1 MGKTYQCGVGVGGAL
16 QNPLITS
23 TNRGFLMHYKRNSD
37 LILRIL
43 EDQEERSLEDE
54 EIIRL
59 LLEEKLSRNSSE
71 EHSNAQTISGRAADA
86 IARFVGSWPF
96 ILLFLTC
103 LLGWVVL
110 NRLLLTRA
118 VDPYP
123 YILLNLILSCV
134 AAIQAPVIM
143 MSQNRQEEK
152 DRLRAQNDYK
162 TNLKSEILIEELYNR
177 LDSLSKK
184 QEEII
189 NMLNKG
195 QGMRG

>member
-1 MGKTYQCGVGVGGAL
+1 
-16 QNPLITS
+16 
-23 TNRGFLMHYKRNSD
+23 MHYNRNSD
-37 LILRIL
+37 LVLRIL

-59 LLEEKLSRNSSE
+59 LLEEKLSRNSSA

-189 NMLNKG
+189 NMLNEG

>member
-1 MGKTYQCGVGVGGAL
+1 
-16 QNPLITS
+16 
-23 TNRGFLMHYKRNSD
+23 MHYNRNSD

-59 LLEEKLSRNSSE
+59 LLEEKLSKNSSA

-110 NRLLLTRA
+110 NTLLLKRA

-177 LDSLSKK
+177 LDALSKK

-189 NMLNKG
+189 NMLNEG

>member
-1 MGKTYQCGVGVGGAL
+1 
-16 QNPLITS
+16 
-23 TNRGFLMHYKRNSD
+23 MHYKRNSD

-54 EIIRL
+54 EIIKL
-59 LLEEKLSRNSSE
+59 LLEEKLSKNSSA

-110 NRLLLTRA
+110 NTLLLKRA

-177 LDSLSKK
+177 LDALSKK

-189 NMLNKG
+189 NMLNEG

>member
-1 MGKTYQCGVGVGGAL
+1 
-16 QNPLITS
+16 
-23 TNRGFLMHYKRNSD
+23 MHYNRNSD

-59 LLEEKLSRNSSE
+59 LLEEKLSKNSSA

-96 ILLFLTC
+96 ILLLLTC

-110 NRLLLTRA
+110 NTLLLKRA

-177 LDSLSKK
+177 LDALSKK

-189 NMLNKG
+189 NMLNEG

>member
-1 MGKTYQCGVGVGGAL
+1 
-16 QNPLITS
+16 
-23 TNRGFLMHYKRNSD
+23 MHYNRNSD

-59 LLEEKLSRNSSE
+59 LLEEKLSKNSSA

-110 NRLLLTRA
+110 NTLLLKRA

-152 DRLRAQNDYK
+152 DRIRAENDYQV
-162 TNLKSEILIEELYNR
+162 NLKAEIEIKILHEKLNHLITDQWDRLVEIQEIQLELLEDLQKKIELY
-177 LDSLSKK
+177 
-184 QEEII
+184 E
-189 NMLNKG
+189 NKNYKT
-195 QGMRG
+195 